1 MKLLLFLLT
10 RLLLGK
16 WGAREGVEGNER
28 EEDRSGPSIL
38 KILRILSIMFYL
50 LLIEIT
56 SSGDNNEKSE

>member
-1 MKLLLFLLT
+1 MKPLLFLLT

-28 EEDRSGPSIL
+28 KEDRSGPSIL
-38 KILRILSIMFYL
+38 KILRIFSIMFYL